1 MSIEIHSLTKRYS
14 DGSGSASIALDGLR
28 LSIPSG
34 VVFALLGPAGA
45 GKTTIL
51 GIIGGH
57 IKPTSGSVRVN
68 GYCPGRERVQARQ
81 QIAAYFHDLRN
92 LESTSSVKEN
102 LVVNA
107 LASGL
112 SRQEAEIRSEEF
124 LGEFGLFEQRDRK
137 VRVLSASAQKKVSLA
152 AAFATA
158 SPVLLLDDPFAQM
171 GRRTVCVIL
180 NRLRQFVET
189 GRTVVLATASSKLA
203 VEAAHDIALLQEGRI
218 VETVAPERSTRL
230 SQPRHFQIRV
240 KGRLSEEWGPSFDE
254 GVRLSVRRG
263 ETTLSGIIP
272 DQSALYGLLSRLRD
286 LGLPL
291 LSVEVSPPDLA
302 ELCWWEKEAD

>member
-14 DGSGSASIALDGLR
+14 DGSGSGSIALDGLR
-28 LSIPSG
+28 LSIPCG
-34 VVFALLGPAGA
+34 VVFALLGPVGA

-68 GYCPGRERVQARQ
+68 GYCLGRERVQARQ

-92 LESTSSVKEN
+92 LESNSSVKEN
-102 LVVNA
+102 LVFNA

-112 SRQEAEIRSEEF
+112 SRREAEIRSEEF
-124 LGEFGLFEQRDRK
+124 LGEFGLFGQRDRK
-137 VRVLSASAQKKVSLA
+137 VRFLSASAQKRVSLA
-152 AAFATA
+152 AAFGTA
-158 SPVLLLDDPFAQM
+158 SPVLLLDDPFAEM
-171 GRRTVCVIL
+171 DRRTVCVIL
-180 NRLRQFVET
+180 NRLRQFVEAD
-189 GRTVVLATASSKLA
+189 RTVVLATGSLKLA
-203 VEAAHDIALLQEGRI
+203 VDAAHDIALLQEGRV
-218 VETVAPERSTRL
+218 VERVAPQRSAWL
-230 SQPRHFQIRV
+230 SQPLHFQIRV
-240 KGRLSEEWGPSFDE
+240 KGRLSEEWCPSFDE

-263 ETTLSGIIP
+263 ETTLSGTIP
-272 DQSALYGLLSRLRD
+272 DQSALYGLLSRVRD

-302 ELCWWEKEAD
+302 ELCWWDVEAD